1 MLQNVYN
8 VQVWRLA
15 HKSEDHIVRVQHLEI
30 YMWQQQCKHFS
41 LGTKCVFP
49 DAEPADTRGHF
60 GIHLE
65 WVKETHMYRI
75 LCECTIAYFGETGC
89 SNKTSMTDSSILN
102 KSAIDEHGIN
112 ILLKDKG
119 VLVRKYSH
127 INYIM
132 LDTIVIELCCDK
144 MFTA

>member
-15 HKSEDHIVRVQHLEI
+15 HKSEDHIVRVQNLEI

-75 LCECTIAYFGETGC
+75 LCEY
-89 SNKTSMTDSSILN
+89 DSLHWR
-102 KSAIDEHGIN
+102 DW
-112 ILLKDKG
+112 
-119 VLVRKYSH
+119 VL
-127 INYIM
+127 
-132 LDTIVIELCCDK
+132 
-144 MFTA
+144 

>member
-8 VQVWRLA
+8 KQVWRLA
-15 HKSEDHIVRVQHLEI
+15 HKSEDHNVRVQHLEI
-30 YMWQQQCKHFS
+30 YMWQQQCKHLS

-49 DAEPADTRGHF
+49 DAETADTRVHF

-65 WVKETHMYRI
+65 WVKETRMCRNF
-75 LCECTIAYFGETGC
+75 CECTIAYIGETGC
-89 SNKTSMTDSSILN
+89 SNKTSTTVSSILN

-127 INYIM
+127 INFVM
-132 LDTIVIELCCDK
+132 LGMIVIELCCDK
-144 MFTA
+144 MFTV

>member
-1 MLQNVYN
+1 ML
-8 VQVWRLA
+8 
-15 HKSEDHIVRVQHLEI
+15 S
-30 YMWQQQCKHFS
+30 QQ
-41 LGTKCVFP
+41 TP
-49 DAEPADTRGHF
+49 E
-60 GIHLE
+60 GIL
-65 WVKETHMYRI
+65 VSI
-75 LCECTIAYFGETGC
+75 LNGLKKPTCIESFVSMIAYIGETGC

-132 LDTIVIELCCDK
+132 LDMIVIELCCDK